1 MRVSQ
6 LLTAPSCPVALN
18 MTATNDKDLPRKRKK
33 LDEAMVKTAQE
44 FAGTVRMRTGVL
56 TAGLM

>member
-1 MRVSQ
+1 
-6 LLTAPSCPVALN
+6 